1 MSWARKWAAVGA
13 LVWATQVKGRQQ
25 TSLFISLLWV
35 VYSLALLGGFLWLAC
50 KDLRVHAAR
59 ERAGVA
65 AATTAKLPYP
75 SKLLEQWMEWER
87 GEATPGRVMANLK
100 TAGLRDLLEELVAA
114 QTEASSP
121 TEEIDAEAAAAWQPT
136 V

>member
-1 MSWARKWAAVGA
+1 MDRPPP
-13 LVWATQVKGRQQ
+13 
-25 TSLFISLLWV
+25 
-35 VYSLALLGGFLWLAC
+35 
-50 KDLRVHAAR
+50 D
-59 ERAGVA
+59 
-65 AATTAKLPYP
+65 P